1 MMRKFTM
8 QFMALFIGLF
18 LLLSMG
24 VVFYT
29 NQLVYRVT
37 IESMTEDV
45 DRHALYLSEIL
56 SQHFL
61 KDSDDVQDAVTT
73 LESLQMFL
81 EEDDN
86 IAFINNEGK
95 LIYSSNPYQS
105 SAENQSK
112 TKEIR
117 AVLDGSKTGNSGIV
131 KNITDKSEYRV
142 AVPLYNSKQQ
152 QVGILRLIHE
162 LRDLDDL
169 KEALIGSV
177 FVFSFIAILMA
188 GFIAYYLSYRISKPL
203 KGISNVIESISE
215 GDYTNHYIGIDYPEV
230 SELGDTVNQLA
241 ENLEAKNREIIQSNE
256 RLTVLI
262 NRLVVGVVLL
272 DHNQHI
278 QIMNPAA
285 QAILGVDNNLLGH
298 SFLEMTKSYGLV
310 QIIQRTFQKNK
321 NRNDEIYVYH
331 PQDRVLDVNTMI
343 VPSVTGRQVIV
354 LLYDITQIR
363 RLEKVR
369 TDFVTN
375 ASHELRTPVTALKG
389 FAEVLLDGAMEDP
402 DTLKQFMEII
412 YKESKRLEVLV
423 NDILELSRV
432 EQKQVPMNIELINLS
447 ETITACFKV
456 IKAQAE
462 NKKIKFRMYTSEPE
476 AILLRTD
483 KSRLEQ
489 VLNNLIMNA
498 VNYTDD
504 GGKISVMVEQINN
517 EAVIHVSD
525 TGIGIPE
532 EDLNR
537 IFERFYRVDK
547 ARSRNSGGTG
557 LGLSIVRYLVQ
568 NLNGHIEVKSKLGI
582 GTTFTLYLPLQ

>member
-1 MMRKFTM
+1 MRKFTM

-37 IESMTEDV
+37 TESMTEDV
-45 DRHALYLSEIL
+45 DRHASYLSEIL

-61 KDSDDVQDAVTT
+61 QDADDVQAAVTT
-73 LESLQMFL
+73 LESFEMFL
-81 EEDDN
+81 EDEDD

-95 LIYSSNPYQS
+95 LIYSSNAYQS
-105 SAENQSK
+105 SAENQAK

-117 AVLDGSKTGNSGIV
+117 AVLEGAKSGNSGIV
-131 KNITDKSEYRV
+131 KNILDKSEYRV
-142 AVPLYNSKQQ
+142 AVPLYNSERQ

-169 KEALIGSV
+169 KDALIGSV

-272 DHNQHI
+272 DHNQEI

-285 QAILGVDNNLLGH
+285 QAILGVDDNLFGH

-321 NRNDEIYVYH
+321 NINDEIYVYH
-331 PQDRVLDVNTMI
+331 PQDRILDVNTMI
-343 VPSVTGRQVIV
+343 VPSVMGRQVIV

-402 DTLKQFMEII
+402 ATLKQFMEII

-432 EQKQVPMNIELINLS
+432 EQKQVPMNIEIVNLS

-462 NKKIKFRMYTSEPE
+462 NKKIKFRMYTSGSE
-476 AILLRTD
+476 AILLSTD

-489 VLNNLIMNA
+489 ILNNLIMNA

-504 GGKISVMVEQINN
+504 GGKISVRVEQINN
-517 EAVIHVSD
+517 EAVINVSD

-568 NLNGHIEVKSKLGI
+568 NLNGRIEVKSNLGI
-582 GTTFTLYLPLQ
+582 GTTFTVYLPLH

>member
-1 MMRKFTM
+1 M

-37 IESMTEDV
+37 TESMTEDV

-61 KDSDDVQDAVTT
+61 QDAEDVQAAVKT
-73 LESLQMFL
+73 LESFEMFL
-81 EEDDN
+81 EDEDD

-95 LIYSSNPYQS
+95 LIYSSNAYQS
-105 SAENQSK
+105 SAENQAK

-117 AVLDGSKTGNSGIV
+117 TVLEGGKSGNSGIV
-131 KNITDKSEYRV
+131 KNVLDKSEYRV
-142 AVPLYNSKQQ
+142 AVPLYNSEQQ

-177 FVFSFIAILMA
+177 FIFSFIAILMA

-215 GDYTNHYIGIDYPEV
+215 GDYTNHYIGIEYPEV

-241 ENLEAKNREIIQSNE
+241 ENLEAKNREILQSNE

-272 DHNQHI
+272 DHNQEI

-285 QAILGVDNNLLGH
+285 QAILGVDDNLLGH

-310 QIIQRTFQKNK
+310 QIIQRTFQKSK
-321 NRNDEIYVYH
+321 NINDEIYVYH
-331 PQDRVLDVNTMI
+331 PQDRILDVNTMI
-343 VPSVTGRQVIV
+343 VPSVMGRQVIV

-402 DTLKQFMEII
+402 ATLKQFMEII

-432 EQKQVPMNIELINLS
+432 EQKQVPMNIEIVNLS

-456 IKAQAE
+456 IRPQAE
-462 NKKIKFRMYTSEPE
+462 NKKIKFRMYSSEPD
-476 AILLRTD
+476 AILLSTD

-498 VNYTDD
+498 VNYTDA
-504 GGKISVMVEQINN
+504 GGKISVRVEQINN

-525 TGIGIPE
+525 TGIGIPQ

-568 NLNGHIEVKSKLGI
+568 NLNGRIEVKSNLGI
-582 GTTFTLYLPLQ
+582 GTTFTVYLPLH

>member
-1 MMRKFTM
+1 M

-37 IESMTEDV
+37 TESMTEDV
-45 DRHALYLSEIL
+45 DRHASYLSEIL

-61 KDSDDVQDAVTT
+61 QDADDVQAAVTT
-73 LESLQMFL
+73 LESFEMFL
-81 EEDDN
+81 EDEDD

-95 LIYSSNPYQS
+95 LIYSSNAYQS
-105 SAENQSK
+105 SAENQAK

-117 AVLDGSKTGNSGIV
+117 AVLEGAKSGNSGIV
-131 KNITDKSEYRV
+131 KNILDKSEYRV
-142 AVPLYNSKQQ
+142 AVPLYNSERQ

-169 KEALIGSV
+169 KDALIGSV

-272 DHNQHI
+272 DHNQEI

-285 QAILGVDNNLLGH
+285 QAILGVDDNLFGH

-321 NRNDEIYVYH
+321 NINDEIYVYH
-331 PQDRVLDVNTMI
+331 PQDRILDVNTMI
-343 VPSVTGRQVIV
+343 VPSVMGRQVIV

-402 DTLKQFMEII
+402 ATLKQFMEII

-432 EQKQVPMNIELINLS
+432 EQKQVPMNIEIVNLS

-462 NKKIKFRMYTSEPE
+462 NKKIKFRMYTSGSE
-476 AILLRTD
+476 AILLSTD

-489 VLNNLIMNA
+489 ILNNLIMNA

-504 GGKISVMVEQINN
+504 GGKISVRVEQINN
-517 EAVIHVSD
+517 EAVINVSD

-568 NLNGHIEVKSKLGI
+568 NLNGRIEVKSNLGI
-582 GTTFTLYLPLQ
+582 GTTFTVYLPLH

>member
-1 MMRKFTM
+1 M

-37 IESMTEDV
+37 TESMTEDV

-61 KDSDDVQDAVTT
+61 QDAEDVQAAVTT
-73 LESLQMFL
+73 LESFEMFL
-81 EEDDN
+81 EEEDD
-86 IAFINNEGK
+86 IAFINNAGK
-95 LIYSSNPYQS
+95 LIYSSNAYQS
-105 SAENQSK
+105 SAENQAK

-117 AVLDGSKTGNSGIV
+117 AILEGGKSGNSGIV
-131 KNITDKSEYRV
+131 KNVLNKSEYRV
-142 AVPLYNSKQQ
+142 AVPLYNSEQQ

-177 FVFSFIAILMA
+177 FIFSFIAILMA

-203 KGISNVIESISE
+203 KGISTIIESISE

-256 RLTVLI
+256 RLTVLV

-272 DHNQHI
+272 DHNQQI

-285 QAILGVDNNLLGH
+285 QAILGVDDNLLGH

-321 NRNDEIYVYH
+321 NKNDEIYVYH
-331 PQDRVLDVNTMI
+331 PQDRILDVNTMI
-343 VPSVTGRQVIV
+343 VPSVMGRQVIV

-402 DTLKQFMEII
+402 ATLKQFMEII
-412 YKESKRLEVLV
+412 YKESKRLEILV

-432 EQKQVPMNIELINLS
+432 EQKQVPMNIETVNLS

-462 NKKIKFRMYTSEPE
+462 NKKIKFRMYTSDPE
-476 AILLRTD
+476 GILLHTD

-504 GGKISVMVEQINN
+504 GGKISVKIKQVNN
-517 EAVIHVSD
+517 EAVIQVSD

-568 NLNGHIEVKSKLGI
+568 NLNGRIEVKSNLGI
-582 GTTFTLYLPLQ
+582 GTTFTVYLPLH